1 MTTTTSLA
9 QRMKAEFEARAA
21 RQKEAEASRDKDR
34 QAREAGM
41 QKFQKVCEELKP
53 VWRPRFEEFAK
64 QFGES
69 VKVTPVATPE
79 QREAHVVFKTELA
92 TITLSIGASASS
104 DATKL
109 VMDYNLLIVPTYF
122 DYERTARLE
131 MPLDKVDKDAIG
143 KWLDDRFISCVKAY
157 LSVQDNEFYL
167 RRAMIEDPMT
177 KARFLKEDAAAKLEH
192 NGATVYFASEQS
204 MKDYKKK
211 HEIKG

>member
-1 MTTTTSLA
+1 MTANTSLA
-9 QRMKAEFEARAA
+9 DRMKAEFKAREA

-41 QKFQKVCEELKP
+41 QKFQKACEDLKP

-79 QREAHVVFKTELA
+79 QREARVVFNTDLA
-92 TITLSIGASASS
+92 TITLSIGASASP

-131 MPLDKVDKDAIG
+131 MPLDKIDKDAIG

-157 LSVQDNEFYL
+157 LSVQDNEHYL
-167 RRAMIEDPMT
+167 RRALIEDPMT